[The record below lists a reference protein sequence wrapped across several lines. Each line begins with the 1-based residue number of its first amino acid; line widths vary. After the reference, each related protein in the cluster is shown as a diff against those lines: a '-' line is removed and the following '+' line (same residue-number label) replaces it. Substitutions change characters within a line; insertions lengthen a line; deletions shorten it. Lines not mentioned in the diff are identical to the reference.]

1 MDKKHANTAV
11 SRREALKK
19 IGQCAEYT
27 GAVVAFL
34 SVSTPSWASAG
45 TGTKPGCGGIGVSVN
60 VPPVGANGC
69 IEIEIDRRGA
79 SVSSTATGKANGIGQ
94 INSSS
99 SAVSNQSTGGINN
112 SVSLKVDNSVE
123 SQTVLGPNYQ

>member
-1 MDKKHANTAV
+1 MDKKHANTDV
-11 SRREALKK
+11 SRREALRK

-45 TGTKPGCGGIGVSVN
+45 TGTKPGCGGIDVN
-60 VPPVGANGC
+60 VDAQPVRAHGC
-69 IEIEIDRRGA
+69 IDVEFDRHGA
-79 SVSSTATGKANGIGQ
+79 SVSSSASGKITGIGQ
-94 INSSS
+94 GSS

-123 SQTVLGPNYQ
+123 ADPVGPSYP